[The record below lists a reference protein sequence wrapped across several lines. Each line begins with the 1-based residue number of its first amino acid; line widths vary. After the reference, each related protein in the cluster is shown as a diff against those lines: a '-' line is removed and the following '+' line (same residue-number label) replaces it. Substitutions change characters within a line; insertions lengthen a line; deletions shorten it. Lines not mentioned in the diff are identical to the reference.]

1 MRKLVI
7 FGTEATAEVID
18 FYFTHDSGYEV
29 VAFTVDAAYLD
40 GDHFRGRPLVAFEDL
55 PARFPPGDHAMF
67 IAVGFQKMNALRA
80 TKFREARAAG
90 YPLASYV
97 SSKASA
103 WPGFAA
109 AENTFVMEDNTIQPF
124 VTIGCDT
131 ILWSGNHVGH
141 HSSIGD
147 HCFVSSHVVISG
159 RVKVGDYSFLGVNS
173 TLRDGITLGEATMVG
188 AGCVVL
194 TDTPAEAVLSAP
206 GSEIRKVSSRKL
218 RSV

>member
-18 FYFTHDSGYEV
+18 FYFTHDSEYDV
-29 VAFTVDAAYLD
+29 AAFTVDGAYLD
-40 GDHFRGRPLVAFEDL
+40 GDDYRGRPVVAFEEL
-55 PARFPPGDHAMF
+55 PSRFPPDDHELF
-67 IAVGFQKMNALRA
+67 IAVGFQKMNAVRA
-80 TKFREARAAG
+80 MKFAEAKAMG
-90 YPLASYV
+90 YTLASYL

-103 WPGFAA
+103 WPGFSV

-124 VTIGCDT
+124 VTIGPDT

-141 HSSIGD
+141 HASIGA

-173 TLRDGITLGEATMVG
+173 TLRDGVTLGEATMVG
-188 AGCVVL
+188 AGCLVL
-194 TDTPAEAVLSAP
+194 ADTPPEAVLAAP
-206 GSEIRKVSSRKL
+206 GSEIRRVTSRTL
-218 RSV
+218 RAI

>member
-18 FYFTHDSGYEV
+18 FYFTQDSKYEV
-29 VAFTVDAAYLD
+29 AAFTVDAAFLD
-40 GDHFRGRPLVAFEDL
+40 GDSYKGRPLVAFEDI
-55 PARFPPGDHAMF
+55 ASKFPPDDYEMF
-67 IAVGFQKMNALRA
+67 IAVGFQKMNAVRA
-80 TKFREARAAG
+80 LKFAAAKSMG
-90 YPLASYV
+90 YTLASYL

-103 WPGFAA
+103 WPGFSP

-124 VTIGCDT
+124 ATIGHDT

-141 HSSIGD
+141 HSSIGA

-173 TLRDGITLGEATMVG
+173 TLRDGVTLGEATMVG
-188 AGCVVL
+188 AGCLVL
-194 TDTPAEAVLSAP
+194 IDTPPEAVLTAP
-206 GSEIRKVSSRKL
+206 GSEIRRVPSRKL
-218 RSV
+218 RTI

>member
-7 FGTEATAEVID
+7 FGTEATADVID

-29 VAFTVDAAYLD
+29 VAFTVDAAYVD
-40 GDHFRGRPLVAFEDL
+40 KNEHRARPLVAFEEL
-55 PARFPPGDHAMF
+55 QSRFPPDDHDLFVA
-67 IAVGFQKMNALRA
+67 IGFQKMNAVRA
-80 TKFREARAAG
+80 KKFAEVKSLG
-90 YPLASYV
+90 YRLASYL

-103 WPGFAA
+103 WPEFSV

-124 VTIGCDT
+124 VNIGPDT

-141 HSSIGD
+141 HATIGA

-188 AGCVVL
+188 AGCLVL
-194 TDTPAEAVLSAP
+194 ADTPAEAVLAAA
-206 GSEIRKVSSRKL
+206 GSEVRRVSSRKL
-218 RSV
+218 RAI